1 MLLTARTR
9 RWKPWTE
16 KGVVIT
22 GLLLLVIGL
31 CTTDVFGQLKSLTI
45 WHNLIIAGS
54 LLAIGC
60 LLGLICRIQV
70 ASGIAIAML
79 LLLVRT
85 LGLAAIAA
93 LLPLLGASLVLGEKM
108 QERTGSLGYVTSVL
122 CGMAVMTGVT
132 GWLLPFH
139 VHVFLTYLILLG
151 VTSYF
156 GRHRIIRAFH
166 LGRLRWSLAVSTSPV
181 AAAFSVFIIAV
192 AAIALLLPTVQYDD
206 IAYHMLLPTQ
216 LLSLGR
222 YKMDVVS
229 QGWALAPWASDIFQG
244 YIAILTG
251 HLNRGAADACWF
263 LVTLFGLW
271 QLGRIIG
278 LRAGLR
284 WLALAAYASIPLV
297 AYLNASMQAE
307 NAVAAATVALVVIA
321 AKGLRYNKDS
331 TILPFVVVSGLL
343 VALKATQAL
352 LVLPFALVLLV
363 RYAPMRFAKLVIP
376 KLPLGLLVCGSS
388 YFYAWY
394 ITGNPV
400 FPIFNGFFKS
410 PFGPPTNFIDARW
423 NQGLHW
429 DTIWQITFHTGKF
442 QEVYPGALGF
452 TLLALSGCV
461 LISIFRPRLRWVS
474 LPLLFCMLG
483 MFLGTQY
490 VRYILPAVAPLIP
503 VALIVWQE
511 MDFRKIGN
519 FVLAGLISL
528 NTIFVPSCNYLFND
542 DIVWRVLGATNGA
555 QDDAQMEIEKRIAP
569 ELPVQRYLQSRYG
582 QNYFVYLADPTRP
595 FLGPFQ
601 GRAVIS
607 NWYDPSF
614 RNAAAKADED
624 ASGTGWIELF
634 ARTGIDHVVIGGTTS
649 QPLRNALLRLNAGKE
664 YEAGQAE
671 LWRLCEEHCNADSF
685 PLLEAR
691 DIGGKMKRQIIYQ

>member
-1 MLLTARTR
+1 M
-9 RWKPWTE
+9 E
-16 KGVVIT
+16 KGVAIA
-22 GLLLLVIGL
+22 GLLLLMMGL
-31 CTTDVFGQLKSLTI
+31 GTTEVFAQLNSLTV
-45 WHNLIIAGS
+45 WHNLIIAGF
-54 LLAIGC
+54 LLAGGC
-60 LLGLICRIQV
+60 LLGLICRIHV
-70 ASGIAIAML
+70 ASGIAIAVL
-79 LLLVRT
+79 LLLIGA
-85 LGLAAIAA
+85 LGLSAIAA
-93 LLPLLGASLVLGEKM
+93 LLVLLSASLVLGEKM

-122 CGMAVMTGVT
+122 CGIAVITGVT

-139 VHVFLTYLILLG
+139 IHGFLAYLVVLG
-151 VTSYF
+151 AVSYF
-156 GRHRIIRAFH
+156 GRRRVVRAFH
-166 LGRLRWSLAVSTSPV
+166 FARFRWGLAVSTAPV
-181 AAAFSVFIIAV
+181 SAAFSVFIIAV
-192 AAIALLLPTVQYDD
+192 AAIALLLPTIQFDD
-206 IAYHMLLPTQ
+206 ISYHMLLPTQ

-222 YKMDVVS
+222 YKMDVAS

-244 YIAILTG
+244 YVAILVG
-251 HLNRGAADACWF
+251 RLERGAADACWF
-263 LVTLFGLW
+263 LISLFGLW
-271 QLGRIIG
+271 QLGQIIG

-307 NAVAAATVALVVIA
+307 NAIAAATVMLVVIA
-321 AKGLRYNKDS
+321 AKGLRYNKDG
-331 TILPFVVVSGLL
+331 TILPFVIISGLL

-352 LVLPFALVLLV
+352 LVLPFASVLLV
-363 RYAPMRFAKLVIP
+363 RYTPARFVRLVIP

-400 FPIFNGFFKS
+400 YPIFNGIFKS
-410 PFGPPTNFIDARW
+410 PFGPPVNFSDSRW

-461 LISIFRPRLRWVS
+461 LISIFRARLRWMS
-474 LPLLFCMLG
+474 LPLLFCMLS

-490 VRYILPAVAPLIP
+490 VRYILPTMAPLLS
-503 VALIVWQE
+503 VALMVWQE
-511 MDFRKIGN
+511 MDFRKVGA
-519 FVLAGLISL
+519 FVLASLISL
-528 NTIFVPSCNYLFND
+528 NTIFIPSCNYLFND
-542 DIVWRVLGATNGA
+542 DIVWRMLGGINGT
-555 QDDAQMEIEKRIAP
+555 QDDALAKIEKQIAP
-569 ELPVQRYLQSRYG
+569 EFPMQRYLQSRYG
-582 QNYFVYLADPTRP
+582 QNYFVYLADPARP

-614 RNAAAKADED
+614 KSAAAKADED
-624 ASGTGWIELF
+624 TSGAGWIELF
-634 ARTGIDHVVIGGTTS
+634 ARTGVDHVITVDTTS
-649 QPLRNALLRLNAGKE
+649 QSLRNALLRLNAGKE

-671 LWRLCEEHCNADSF
+671 LWRLCEGNCNADFF

-691 DIGGKMKRQIIYQ
+691 DIGGRMKRQLIY